1 MRAHSLGDLG
11 DRERVESASN
21 ASYSDSLFEASKS
34 NLRAWRIYLNEEVW
48 HDLPL
53 DQLPR
58 SEGDFVFT
66 QLNFSFD
73 ILRAYSWFDKTCLRG
88 LSVRRCIE
96 RSRLASECCFF
107 LLTIL
112 NQWFPERLLDTGK
125 RLRAASF
132 PLRLCISLRFL
143 GEDVDSSEVLECF
156 DDAVYWALL
165 VPWGRRSC
173 LRASK
178 RKRQDCL
185 LVTRRAGSSLGVIGS
200 HAISCMLPS
209 STAATKLASL
219 LGITLYVDFYLIIWN
234 CNMVVLDTGCDLIC
248 SYIMSIDLP
257 PSTYILLTLYKA
269 IIVLMTTGLDDGRKV
284 SHGMLC
290 DRTFD
295 QFSIISLPLYYLS
308 AT

>member
-11 DRERVESASN
+11 DRERVEVWEELILLFQSASN

-34 NLRAWRIYLNEEVW
+34 NLRDWRIYLNEEVW

-66 QLNFSFD
+66 QLDFSFA

-125 RLRAASF
+125 RLRTASF

-143 GEDVDSSEVLECF
+143 EDVDSSVVLECF
-156 DDAVYWALL
+156 DDAVYAC
-165 VPWGRRSC
+165 GIFE
-173 LRASK
+173 
-178 RKRQDCL
+178 
-185 LVTRRAGSSLGVIGS
+185 TTGHLGV
-200 HAISCMLPS
+200 A
-209 STAATKLASL
+209 K
-219 LGITLYVDFYLIIWN
+219 
-234 CNMVVLDTGCDLIC
+234 
-248 SYIMSIDLP
+248 
-257 PSTYILLTLYKA
+257 
-269 IIVLMTTGLDDGRKV
+269 
-284 SHGMLC
+284 
-290 DRTFD
+290 
-295 QFSIISLPLYYLS
+295 
-308 AT
+308 